1 MNLKEHCQSKAE
13 EDYYKDIRRRIKNRE
28 SAKRSRLKRFKS
40 IEQLREE
47 YQHLLRKER
56 ESKAEM
62 RDAEDYHRYWE
73 SQAQAIERQVYFLQD
88 RKRRR
93 LYSAD
98 DN

>member
-1 MNLKEHCQSKAE
+1 
-13 EDYYKDIRRRIKNRE
+13 
-28 SAKRSRLKRFKS
+28 
-40 IEQLREE
+40 
-47 YQHLLRKER
+47 
-56 ESKAEM
+56 M